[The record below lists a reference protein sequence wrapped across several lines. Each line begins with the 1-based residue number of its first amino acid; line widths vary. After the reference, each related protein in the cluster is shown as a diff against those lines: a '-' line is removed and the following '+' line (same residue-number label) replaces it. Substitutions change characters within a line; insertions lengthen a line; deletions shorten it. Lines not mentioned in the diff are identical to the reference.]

1 MFIRSGVIFSYK
13 LDKSGCGWGGGAHLV
28 CVELISEKIEGSQ
41 EKRER
46 RRRGRYKIYLLIV
59 IRSSTSLSLSFRRCC
74 CLVIEWKCVSHLSL
88 LTVVLCALDRE
99 TTGRIGAENGYEWIK
114 ETRISRFLDFLARVG
129 SWWEWKKREQEKS
142 SFQNERRIKS
152 ARERMA
158 REPPLRINNLRKCCE
173 TSLCICARAARAI
186 MLKCER
192 KNSIIFLTNTIE
204 WIIHES
210 SFSPCRY
217 TRAESALS
225 QREKGRKDN
234 RESERALEGWK
245 GLSLWGDPVSFM
257 KREIFAFHHQ
267 LENCRHTV

>member
-13 LDKSGCGWGGGAHLV
+13 LDKSGCGWGGDAHLV
-28 CVELISEKIEGSQ
+28 CVELISEKIDGSQ
-41 EKRER
+41 EKKERR

-59 IRSSTSLSLSFRRCC
+59 IRSSTSLSLSFCRCC

-114 ETRISRFLDFLARVG
+114 ETKISRFLDLLARVG
-129 SWWEWKKREQEKS
+129 SWWEWKKAGAGKIKLPEWAK
-142 SFQNERRIKS
+142 NRIRS
-152 ARERMA
+152 WEND
-158 REPPLRINNLRKCCE
+158 E
-173 TSLCICARAARAI
+173 RAAAENQQFEEMLWNFSLHMRQSHHAEMWAEKFNNFPHQHHRMNHSWKFMFAMSLHKAERACS
-186 MLKCER
+186 L
-192 KNSIIFLTNTIE
+192 
-204 WIIHES
+204 
-210 SFSPCRY
+210 
-217 TRAESALS
+217 
-225 QREKGRKDN
+225 REKGRKDN
-234 RESERALEGWK
+234 RESDWALEGWK